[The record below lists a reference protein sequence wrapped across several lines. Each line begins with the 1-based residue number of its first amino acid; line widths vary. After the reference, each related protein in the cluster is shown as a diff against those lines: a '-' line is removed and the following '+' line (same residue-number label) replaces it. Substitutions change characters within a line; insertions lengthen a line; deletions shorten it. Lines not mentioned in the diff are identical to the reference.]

1 MDRTRMLAD
10 ITGTVERELLLRN
23 EYPATENRILK
34 AQLKGR
40 PLLSDTERASLGEI
54 GHRLGRKAL
63 EGVAAAARP
72 ETVPGW
78 YRQPVARKFAG
89 SKRRLSPSRPRV
101 DRQIE
106 DLVVRMAQEFA
117 SAPTMRSPRFSM
129 TITVSRT
136 TGSRC
141 CSWRSSRTIW
151 LDGGRAPKAPIGF
164 GCCPGRSKRC

>member
-1 MDRTRMLAD
+1 MMDRTRMLAD

-23 EYPATENRILK
+23 EYLATENRILK

-78 YRQPVARKFAG
+78 YRTPVARKFDG
-89 SKRRLSPSRPRV
+89 SKRRRLPCPFH
-101 DRQIE
+101 
-106 DLVVRMAQEFA
+106 L
-117 SAPTMRSPRFSM
+117 
-129 TITVSRT
+129 
-136 TGSRC
+136 
-141 CSWRSSRTIW
+141 
-151 LDGGRAPKAPIGF
+151 IG
-164 GCCPGRSKRC
+164 PGRTRVRLSLLWRMLSKTCSRKL